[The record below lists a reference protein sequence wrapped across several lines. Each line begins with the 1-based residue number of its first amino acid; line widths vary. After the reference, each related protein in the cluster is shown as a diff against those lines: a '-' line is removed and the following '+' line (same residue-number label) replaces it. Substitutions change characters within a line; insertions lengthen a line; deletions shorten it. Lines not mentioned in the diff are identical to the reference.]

1 MLNLLTL
8 NYWFDLSPE
17 PFISIAN
24 TIIIAF
30 LGLLLIGGILFL
42 ILQKKNKSFKVL
54 FGKLNNFCFINLIIG
69 VLLFF
74 FSWEEAYFLSA
85 RFWYMLWIIIM
96 IVWLLEIKKKSGQIS
111 DLRDKRKKRQEFE
124 KYLP

>member
-17 PFISIAN
+17 PFMSTAN
-24 TIIIAF
+24 TIIILF
-30 LGLLLIGGILFL
+30 LGLLLLGGILFI
-42 ILQKKNKSFKVL
+42 ILKKKNKLYKVL
-54 FGKLNNFCFINLIIG
+54 FERLYNFCFINLIIG

-96 IVWLLEIKKKSGQIS
+96 VVWLLELKKKSGKIS

>member
-17 PFISIAN
+17 PFMSTAN
-24 TIIIAF
+24 TIIILF
-30 LGLLLIGGILFL
+30 LGLLLLGGILFI
-42 ILQKKNKSFKVL
+42 ILKKKNKLYKVL
-54 FGKLNNFCFINLIIG
+54 FERLYNFCFINLIIG
-69 VLLFF
+69 ALLFF

-96 IVWLLEIKKKSGQIS
+96 VVWLLELKKKSGKIS